1 MKRTSILPLSFLAL
15 VCCGSS
21 AHGADC
27 SIRYPQELVQVDD
40 EPGTCEILLSNGAW
54 CGYLNGTLSVG
65 HCPQEYCYYNKF
77 ARIRIL
83 TSDLNT
89 ELNNMI
95 CSPMNR
101 TGVLCGECVP
111 GYGPAL
117 NTISYPCI
125 SCTDVDKTRNWVY
138 YILAIYVPI
147 VVMFLL
153 ILLCDV
159 RLTTG
164 AFNAFILFGQV
175 ISATAFLSRFA
186 QPTSIVTTR
195 FQDAYLIPYSVLNL
209 NIIGNI
215 LPSFCLSSDLNS
227 LDVISLKLLEASTPL
242 LTIIVIV
249 VVMKFQVRLKCKM
262 SYARQFC
269 RKRINFVHAF
279 DAFIVLSYSR
289 FCDVVSTLVDPGH
302 VWGVN
307 GTVVSVRVYENGEY
321 EYYSKA
327 FLPYK
332 VVGFTITAIL
342 CVIPLL
348 LLQYPLQ
355 WLEYMCAKTKK
366 TWYPSVLICTILDV
380 FQGCYKDNR
389 RYFAGLYLILRL
401 LLNFTP
407 LLTIKPDQYLMQQT
421 TLVVFI
427 MLLGILKPY
436 KIKMYNYIDIMILI
450 NLLLIG
456 LTNGYQLALYEG
468 DMEPSILVFAFQQVL
483 IWLPLACYVLYGT
496 WKAMTILKTSGWYIK
511 CYNWFKSL
519 HQKKDTSVPP
529 IKEPITDDAFET
541 MFLRDADKLK
551 SNANVPKVL

>member
-1 MKRTSILPLSFLAL
+1 MRKTSILPLSFLAL

-21 AHGADC
+21 AHGDDC
-27 SIRYPQELVQVDD
+27 SIHYPKELAQVID
-40 EPGTCEILLSNGAW
+40 EPGTCEISLSSGAW
-54 CGYLNGTLSVG
+54 SGYLNGALSVG
-65 HCPQEYCYYNKF
+65 HCPQGYCYYNES
-77 ARIRIL
+77 ARIGIS

-89 ELNNMI
+89 TLIDLDKMI

-101 TGVLCGECVP
+101 KGVLCGKCLP
-111 GYGPAL
+111 GYGHAI
-117 NTISYPCI
+117 NSKSYPCI
-125 SCTDVDKTRNWVY
+125 SCTDEDKTRNWVY
-138 YILAIYVPI
+138 YVLAIYVPI
-147 VVMFLL
+147 VAMFLI

-175 ISATAFLSRFA
+175 ISAQVFLSSSA
-186 QPTSIVTTR
+186 QPTSVDATK

-209 NIIGNI
+209 KIIGNI
-215 LPSFCLSSDLNS
+215 LPNFCLSSDLNS

-242 LTIIVIV
+242 LTIIVVIV
-249 VVMKFQVRLKCKM
+249 ILKFQVRLKCNE
-262 SYARQFC
+262 RQLC

-321 EYYSKA
+321 EYYGKE

-332 VVGFTITAIL
+332 AVGFTATAIL

-366 TWYPSVLICTILDV
+366 TWYPSVQICTILDV

-401 LLNFTP
+401 LLNFSP

-436 KIKMYNYIDIMILI
+436 KIKLYNYIDIMILT

-468 DMEPSILVFAFQQVL
+468 AMKPSILVFAFQQVL

-511 CYNWFKSL
+511 CCNWFKAL
-519 HQKKDTSVPP
+519 HQKKDTTVPP
-529 IKEPITDDAFET
+529 IKEPITDDTFEM

-551 SNANVPKVL
+551 RNANVANVV